1 MVKRYG
7 FHIVF
12 VGLLIVLGWQI
23 VDLLTAEKVEPISP
37 LEISLQL
44 AGDNRYELEK
54 VLRYYQKNPSDS
66 LKYKAACFLIENL
79 PYYKYSTGEQLE
91 NYKMYYVWL
100 KTYPKKA
107 PEEIAD
113 SVKKVFGPIGQL
125 EKKM

>member
-44 AGDNRYELEK
+44 AGVITKKIR
-54 VLRYYQKNPSDS
+54 
-66 LKYKAACFLIENL
+66 LI
-79 PYYKYSTGEQLE
+79 
-91 NYKMYYVWL
+91 V
-100 KTYPKKA
+100 
-107 PEEIAD
+107 
-113 SVKKVFGPIGQL
+113 
-125 EKKM
+125 